1 MAGACAN
8 CGAAITGRFCASCG
22 QDARQRLTVMELGQQ
37 VAGGLFN
44 LDSRLW
50 RTLRDLAV
58 PGRIT
63 AEYLAGRRV
72 RYLPPVQTYLVAA
85 LLFFSILPSGTFAIL
100 TDGAYRAAIRA
111 EAAAEGVGN
120 DERHAR
126 ERGLN
131 PAWETERVAF
141 EQRAARF
148 SLLMFALLPLL
159 ALALHATHLSSPLL
173 YLEHLVFAFHL
184 QTVVWLVLGLQ
195 LGVERLLLVGWWPP
209 LPAWTWIATPLLLF
223 GYAIA
228 ALQRVTGASWSATTL
243 RAAGVL
249 AAYLL
254 LLGSLGTAVERLW
267 GRA

>member
-1 MAGACAN
+1 MSATCAN
-8 CGAAITGRFCASCG
+8 CEAVVAGRFCASCG
-22 QDARQRLTVMELGQQ
+22 QDARHRLTVTEFGQQ
-37 VAGGLFN
+37 VAGGLLN

-85 LLFFSILPSGTFAIL
+85 LLFFSILPSGTSAML
-100 TDGAYRAAIRA
+100 TDGAYRATIRA
-111 EAAAEGVGN
+111 EAAAEGI
-120 DERHAR
+120 DFDARHAR
-126 ERGLN
+126 ERSRNLV
-131 PAWETERVAF
+131 WEEERAAF
-141 EQRAARF
+141 EQRAAKF

-159 ALALHATHLSSPLL
+159 ALALYATHFSSPLL
-173 YLEHLVFAFHL
+173 YLEHLVFTFHL
-184 QTVVWLVLGLQ
+184 QTAVWLVLGLQ
-195 LGVERLLLVGWWPP
+195 LGVERLLLALWWPP
-209 LPAWTWIATPLLLF
+209 LPAWAWLVTPLLLF

-228 ALQRVTGASWSATTL
+228 ALRRVTDATWSATTL
-243 RAAGVL
+243 RAVGVL

-254 LLGSLGTAVERLW
+254 LLGSLGATTEWLW